1 MINITKCLKF
11 ISLQKDINNDIE
23 MMGQTSIRKANQLD
37 AMVEKLN
44 KQEMDYIIKTWNKV
58 LQPNFQI
65 IFTS

>member
-37 AMVEKLN
+37 SMVEKLN
-44 KQEMDYIIKTWNKV
+44 KQEIDYIIKTWDKV
-58 LQPNFQI
+58 L
-65 IFTS
+65 

>member
-1 MINITKCLKF
+1 MINIQKCLKF

-58 LQPNFQI
+58 L
-65 IFTS
+65 

>member
-37 AMVEKLN
+37 SMVEKLN
-44 KQEMDYIIKTWNKV
+44 KQEMDYIIKTWDKV
-58 LQPNFQI
+58 L
-65 IFTS
+65 

>member
-1 MINITKCLKF
+1 MINIEKCLKF

-44 KQEMDYIIKTWNKV
+44 KQEMDYIIKTWDKV
-58 LQPNFQI
+58 L
-65 IFTS
+65 

>member
-58 LQPNFQI
+58 L
-65 IFTS
+65 

>member
-37 AMVEKLN
+37 SMVEKLN
-44 KQEMDYIIKTWNKV
+44 KQEMDYIIKIWDKV
-58 LQPNFQI
+58 L
-65 IFTS
+65 

>member
-37 AMVEKLN
+37 TMVEKLN
-44 KQEMDYIIKTWNKV
+44 KQEMDYIIKTWDKV
-58 LQPNFQI
+58 L
-65 IFTS
+65 

>member
-37 AMVEKLN
+37 SMVEKLN
-44 KQEMDYIIKTWNKV
+44 KQEMDYIIKTWDKV

-65 IFTS
+65 TFTV

>member
-1 MINITKCLKF
+1 MINIQKCLKF

-37 AMVEKLN
+37 SMVEKLN

-58 LQPNFQI
+58 L
-65 IFTS
+65 

>member
-44 KQEMDYIIKTWNKV
+44 KQEMDYIIKTWDKV
-58 LQPNFQI
+58 L
-65 IFTS
+65 

>member
-37 AMVEKLN
+37 SLVEKLN
-44 KQEMDYIIKTWNKV
+44 KQEMDYIIKTWDKV
-58 LQPNFQI
+58 L
-65 IFTS
+65 

>member
-44 KQEMDYIIKTWNKV
+44 KQELDYIIKTWNKV
-58 LQPNFQI
+58 L
-65 IFTS
+65 

>member
-37 AMVEKLN
+37 SMVEKLN

-58 LQPNFQI
+58 L
-65 IFTS
+65 

>member
-1 MINITKCLKF
+1 MINIQKCLKF

-44 KQEMDYIIKTWNKV
+44 KQEMDYIIKTWDKV
-58 LQPNFQI
+58 L
-65 IFTS
+65 